1 MQQQALRQLVEN
13 AFKMNAMMTVTKEE
27 IQKIERD
34 LKEVRQLAQ
43 NYRAPTQTAEKK
55 LELLLVQ
62 KYNLLNQLETV
73 CKVSQIQAQQIS
85 DVVAQ
90 FE

>member
-1 MQQQALRQLVEN
+1 
-13 AFKMNAMMTVTKEE
+13 MNAMMTVTKEE

-34 LKEVRQLAQ
+34 LKEVRRLAQ
-43 NYRAPTQTAEKK
+43 DYRAPTQTAEKK

-73 CKVSQIQAQQIS
+73 CKVSQLQA
-85 DVVAQ
+85 
-90 FE
+90 